1 MNRNHEDHED
11 HEDHRAPEVHDGSSS
26 RLPGVRVFSPLSP
39 EAELVMSQTIG
50 SAIAVHRVLGPGFV
64 EKIYRRA
71 MCIELEARNLAYEKE
86 RSIRVKPG
94 LQGVLDPRAS

>member
-1 MNRNHEDHED
+1 
-11 HEDHRAPEVHDGSSS
+11 
-26 RLPGVRVFSPLSP
+26 
-39 EAELVMSQTIG
+39 MSQTIG

-86 RSIRVKPG
+86 RSIRVNYRGIEIPG
-94 LQGVLDPRAS
+94 QRVDLIIEGLIVVGVESCYPSRRCSQGAADFILEDDWSSTEGC